1 MKIENRKSLVYLMLI
16 VAISTILT
24 SCKKDNNDVTKPSD
38 INEGEL
44 ITTVQFRIVDTDS
57 PYVEHIFSYRDVDGL
72 GGNAPVIDTIKLDTG
87 KIYSVTLLFL
97 DESKNPIDTISNEV
111 LAESKDHLVIYETPS
126 TSLQITINDFDT
138 NNPAL
143 PLGLLSSWTTSA
155 VANTTLKVTLKHQ
168 PGIKNGDPTRGETD
182 VEVTLPVSIK

>member
-1 MKIENRKSLVYLMLI
+1 MKIENRKSLVYIMLI
-16 VAISTILT
+16 VVISTILT

-57 PYVEHIFSYRDVDGL
+57 PYVEHIFRYRDVDGL

-87 KIYSVTLLFL
+87 KIYSVTLLLL

-126 TSLQITINDFDT
+126 ISLQITINDFDT

-143 PLGLLSSWTTSA
+143 PLGLLTSWTTSA
-155 VANTTLKVTLKHQ
+155 PVNTTLKVTLKHQ
-168 PGIKNGDPTRGETD
+168 PGIKNGDSTRGETD
-182 VEVTLPVSIK
+182 VEVTFPLSIE

>member
-1 MKIENRKSLVYLMLI
+1 MKIENRKSLVYIMLI
-16 VAISTILT
+16 VVISTILT

-57 PYVEHIFSYRDVDGL
+57 PYVEHIFRYRDVDGL
-72 GGNAPVIDTIKLDTG
+72 GGNAPV
-87 KIYSVTLLFL
+87 
-97 DESKNPIDTISNEV
+97 IDTISNEV

-126 TSLQITINDFDT
+126 ISLQITINDFDT

-143 PLGLLSSWTTSA
+143 PLGLLTSWTTSA
-155 VANTTLKVTLKHQ
+155 PVNTTLKVTLKHQ
-168 PGIKNGDPTRGETD
+168 PGIKNGDATRGETD
-182 VEVTLPVSIK
+182 VEVTFPLSIE

>member
-1 MKIENRKSLVYLMLI
+1 MKIENRKSLVYIMLI
-16 VAISTILT
+16 VVISTILT

-57 PYVEHIFSYRDVDGL
+57 PYVEHIFRYRDVDGL

-87 KIYSVTLLFL
+87 KIYSVTLLLL

-126 TSLQITINDFDT
+126 ISLQITINDFDT

-143 PLGLLSSWTTSA
+143 PLGLLTSWTTSA
-155 VANTTLKVTLKHQ
+155 PVNTTLKVTLKHQ
-168 PGIKNGDPTRGETD
+168 PGIKNGDATRGETD
-182 VEVTLPVSIK
+182 VEVTFPLSIE